1 MNPLRYSSVEQ
12 AADEIVRRLNGKIIL
27 GIPLGLGKPN
37 QLVNALYQKVKAN
50 PRFSLTIYTALSLTR
65 PTAKGDLEK
74 RFLQPFVERVFADY
88 VELDYL
94 KARRTGTLPA
104 NINVYE
110 FFEQPGAELNN
121 TYTQQ
126 HYMSSNYTHAVR
138 DINNHG
144 INVLAQLVAEEDN
157 RISLSC
163 NPEVSLDLLPLLHQ
177 RKQQGETI
185 IIVGQIHHHL
195 PFMPHSAVTRDMDML
210 IDDPACQTQLMNT
223 PNMPVAM
230 AEHFIGVQASALV
243 RDGGTIQI
251 GIGALG
257 DAVTGAIL
265 LRQKSNSQYQDL
277 LREVEVTK
285 QSENLIKRIGGVN
298 MFEQG
303 LYGCSE
309 MLTYGMFCLFR
320 EQIIKRQVY
329 DTRLGDH
336 GKICLH
342 GGFFL
347 GPTAFYEKLKN
358 LSVAE
363 RNKIDMTQISFV
375 NHLYGDEELKR
386 AHRQQARFINTA
398 FTVTLMG
405 AVTSDQLEDGRVLS
419 GVGGQYN
426 FVAQAHELDGARLII
441 LVRALRETPEGVQS
455 NIVWNYGHTTIP
467 RHLRDIIV
475 TEYGIADL
483 RGKSDSE
490 VIAAMLNV
498 SDSRFQDA
506 LLSKAKAQGKIAVDY
521 VIPAEFRHNTPARLQ
536 TIYDKHKA
544 EGLFPDFPLGCD
556 FTETEQQLL
565 KALGWLKA
573 NTKNPFALINILCR
587 GALHALGRK
596 NGDRFKSVPV
606 QDCLERMQL
615 AQPKTIKEKMYCLL
629 LTAALRATLQG

>member
-1 MNPLRYSSVEQ
+1 MATVKYSSVEQ
-12 AADEIVRRLNGKIIL
+12 AADEIIRRLDGKIIL

-50 PRFSLTIYTALSLTR
+50 SRFSLTIYTALSLTR

-74 RFLQPFVERVFADY
+74 RFLQPFVDRVFADY
-88 VELDYL
+88 AELDYL
-94 KARRTGTLPA
+94 QARRTGTLPP

-110 FFEQPGAELNN
+110 FFEQPGAELKNS
-121 TYTQQ
+121 YTQQ
-126 HYMSSNYTHAVR
+126 HYMSSNYTHAAR
-138 DINNHG
+138 DINNHN
-144 INVLAQLVAEEDN
+144 INILAQLVAEEDGN
-157 RISLSC
+157 ISLAC
-163 NPEVSLDLLPLLHQ
+163 NPEVTLDLLPLLQQ

-185 IIVGQIHHHL
+185 ITVGQIHHEL
-195 PFMPHSAVTRDMDML
+195 PFMPHSAVASHMDML
-210 IDDPACQTQLMNT
+210 IDDPACQTRLMNT
-223 PNMPVAM
+223 PNMPVAI
-230 AEHFIGVQASALV
+230 AEHFIGLQTSALI
-243 RDGGTIQI
+243 RDGGTLQI

-257 DAVTGAIL
+257 DAVTGALL
-265 LRQKSNSQYQDL
+265 LRHQNNVQYQALLQDSGVAKKSEDL
-277 LREVEVTK
+277 I
-285 QSENLIKRIGGVN
+285 SRIGGVDI
-298 MFEQG
+298 FQQG

-320 EQIIKRQVY
+320 EQIIKRQVM

-347 GPTAFYEKLKN
+347 GPTALYEGLKN
-358 LSVAE
+358 LSTDE
-363 RNKIDMTQISFV
+363 RNKIDMTNISFV

-398 FTVTLMG
+398 FTVSLMG

-426 FVAQAHELDGARLII
+426 FVAQAHELEGACLII
-441 LVRALRETPEGVQS
+441 LVRAVRDTAEGAQS

-498 SDSRFQDA
+498 SDSRFQDQ
-506 LLSKAKAQGKIAVDY
+506 LLAKAKTNGKIAADY
-521 VIPAEFRHNTPARLQ
+521 VIPAEFRNNTPARLESIFKKYPAQ
-536 TIYDKHKA
+536 
-544 EGLFPDFPLGCD
+544 FPDFPLGCD

-565 KALGWLKA
+565 KALTWLKA
-573 NTKNPFALINILCR
+573 NTKNPIQLLMGICA
-587 GALHALGRK
+587 K
-596 NGDRFKSVPV
+596 GDRFKSVPV
-606 QDCLERMQL
+606 QDCLERMNL
-615 AQPKTIKEKMYCLL
+615 AQPKTLKEKIYRLL
-629 LTAALRATLQG
+629 LIAGLRATIKT